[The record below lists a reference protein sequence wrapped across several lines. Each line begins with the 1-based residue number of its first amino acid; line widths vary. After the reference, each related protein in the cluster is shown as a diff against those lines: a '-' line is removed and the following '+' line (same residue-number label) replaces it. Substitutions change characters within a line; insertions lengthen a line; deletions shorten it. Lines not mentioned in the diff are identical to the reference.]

1 LTPAQLHV
9 AQVSLTLAEKTYD
22 DEGDSANARD
32 RAYVAQ
38 RKAEL
43 AEIQAGLVAA
53 QVRAQL
59 AEQRI
64 EQAKLHQQQA
74 TQQDLSMTRA
84 QLANEKQLLASQQA
98 ELESERQRRLEA
110 ERKAEQAMAQLASIA
125 SVKQESRGTVIT
137 LSGAVIFASGKSELL
152 PSARAKLDQVATA
165 LKESEPGTRFV
176 VEGHTDSRGSAALNQ
191 DLSKRRADAVRQYL
205 VSRGVP
211 EDRISAEGRGASSP
225 VADNETAE
233 GRANNRR
240 VEIVVQGTSAQKRE
254 TQGATQPSSG
264 DANAGASSNSAGA
277 NAPSSGQGV
286 PATSSKGATNVGQSG
301 GTQTAPKST
310 PAQPARQPA
319 SGAQKEPR
327 PAQGTSTEA
336 PR

>member
-1 LTPAQLHV
+1 MNYRAWFVSFCVVALGACASSTPRSLLDARAAYQRASQGPAARLTPAQLHV

-22 DEGDSANARD
+22 EEGDSANAKD

-64 EQAKLHQQQA
+64 GQAKLRQQQA
-74 TQQDLSMTRA
+74 TQQDLTSTRA

-165 LKESEPGTRFV
+165 LKESEPGTRFI
-176 VEGHTDSRGSAALNQ
+176 VEGHTDSRGGAAMNQ
-191 DLSKRRADAVRQYL
+191 DLRNDVRRLSVNTWSRVAFPKTAFRRRGGAPVVLLQTTRQRRAEQTT
-205 VSRGVP
+205 
-211 EDRISAEGRGASSP
+211 GA
-225 VADNETAE
+225 
-233 GRANNRR
+233 
-240 VEIVVQGTSAQKRE
+240 
-254 TQGATQPSSG
+254 
-264 DANAGASSNSAGA
+264 
-277 NAPSSGQGV
+277 
-286 PATSSKGATNVGQSG
+286 
-301 GTQTAPKST
+301 
-310 PAQPARQPA
+310 
-319 SGAQKEPR
+319 
-327 PAQGTSTEA
+327 
-336 PR
+336 